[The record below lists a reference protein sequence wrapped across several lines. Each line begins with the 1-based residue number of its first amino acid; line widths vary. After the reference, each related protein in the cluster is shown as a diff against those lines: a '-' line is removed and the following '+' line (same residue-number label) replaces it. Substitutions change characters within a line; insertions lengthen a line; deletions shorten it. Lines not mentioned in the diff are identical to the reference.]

1 LIDRLAMDDLIK
13 LVLRT
18 YARSARLLL
27 CCVDA
32 WLCDGGD
39 RRPSLGDDDAR
50 RLRALFDAYRGSLCT
65 PIAGCART
73 LSLLYASIHP
83 MPAGRPG
90 RRTCGW
96 RVDVRWGPARQCN
109 LRFSIHSAHHRSI
122 CVRVCAGTGACRG
135 GRTRTAARTWS
146 CRRMTS

>member
-1 LIDRLAMDDLIK
+1 MDDLIK
-13 LVLRT
+13 LILRT

-27 CCVDA
+27 CCLDA

-73 LSLLYASIHP
+73 LSLLYIYTMHPFIHP
-83 MPAGRPG
+83 CRPAGDESKS
-90 RRTCGW
+90 T
-96 RVDVRWGPARQCN
+96 
-109 LRFSIHSAHHRSI
+109 
-122 CVRVCAGTGACRG
+122 
-135 GRTRTAARTWS
+135 
-146 CRRMTS
+146 